1 MVISAAVSA
10 ANSTPACPPLP
21 GQQATP
27 IYVTNCSA
35 RVQHGLCGL
44 ELKTTPAVY
53 KVTLPPS
60 AAPSMWLAGVDGVVG
75 VDGVK

>member
-1 MVISAAVSA
+1 
-10 ANSTPACPPLP
+10 
-21 GQQATP
+21 
-27 IYVTNCSA
+27 
-35 RVQHGLCGL
+35 L

-60 AAPSMWLAGVDGVVG
+60 AAPSMWLAGADGVAG